1 MNYTN
6 LLPYIA
12 VKNKALLIPF
22 FIMVII
28 MLCSPAIQLKLSTHK
43 NKYIGLIF
51 PAIVFIFFLIVAIIA
66 KPNIILSIIMV
77 IGAPAALIV
86 FHIIIRKNLRY

>member
-1 MNYTN
+1 MNFIN
-6 LLPYIA
+6 YIPCMA
-12 VKNKALLIPF
+12 IKSKALLIPF

-28 MLCSPAIQLKLSTHK
+28 MLCSPAIQLKLSTQK

-51 PAIVFIFFLIVAIIA
+51 PAIVCIFFIIVTIIA
-66 KPNIILSIIMV
+66 KPNIILSLLMI
-77 IGAPAALIV
+77 IGAPAALVV